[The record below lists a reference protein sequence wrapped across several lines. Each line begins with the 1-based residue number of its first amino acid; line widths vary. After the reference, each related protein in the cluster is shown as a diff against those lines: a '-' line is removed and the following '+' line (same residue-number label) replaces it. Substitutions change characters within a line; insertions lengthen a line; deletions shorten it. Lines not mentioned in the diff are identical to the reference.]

1 MGSGR
6 SGAVLAAT
14 AQLLLP
20 VECAGCACPDAA
32 LCARCRTGLAAPAR
46 RLPLDVGPAG
56 TPQVPVWTCLDYG
69 EPVSGVLSAW
79 KERGRHDVAVA
90 LAAPLATAVRAAL
103 EAGPPPAPAVLLV
116 PVPST
121 RRSRRR
127 RGADGPRTLAGLAA
141 VRVRADPPPA
151 RAVRVSALAALRHA
165 RAVADQA
172 GLAAGERHA
181 NLSGA
186 LAVRRSRRRAV
197 EGAAVLVIDDIVTT
211 GSTLAEACRA
221 LAAAGA
227 HVLAAATVA
236 ATPRRGPPRVGVGAG
251 WG

>member
-1 MGSGR
+1 MGAGR
-6 SGAVLAAT
+6 TWTLLSAT

-20 VECAGCACPDAA
+20 VECAGCARPDVA
-32 LCARCRTGLAAPAR
+32 LCGRCRQELAAPAR
-46 RLPLDVGPAG
+46 RLPPVAGSSG
-56 TPQVPVWTCLDYG
+56 TPPGQVWTCLDYG

-79 KERGRHDVAVA
+79 KEGGRHDVAAA
-90 LAAPLATAVRAAL
+90 LAAPLALAVQAAL
-103 EAGPPPAPAVLLV
+103 EATAPPPDVLIV

-127 RGADGPRTLAGLAA
+127 RGADGPLTLARLAA
-141 VRVRADPPPA
+141 LRLRDDAPSGP
-151 RAVRVSALAALRHA
+151 AVRVSTLAALRHG

-172 GLAAGERHA
+172 GLAAGERRA

-186 LAVRRSRRRAV
+186 LAVRRSCRRGV
-197 EGAAVLVIDDIVTT
+197 DGAAVLVVDDIVTT

-221 LAAAGA
+221 LTAAGA

-236 ATPRRGPPRVGVGAG
+236 ATPRRSPPRVGVAAG